1 MKINKLNIV
10 IVLFFSI
17 ITIYL
22 LDFYILENSGNDHFW
37 CVQIIQNFSVSNLN
51 NIRLP
56 IHCDEGTYRLAA
68 MSLDNFFDR
77 SNPYQSRPLYVGFI
91 SILMSLVNNIP
102 FIELSEYQ
110 QFKVAIFLVQFT
122 ILLFIVRTFISISK
136 FKQFYKN
143 EYIVIFLVC
152 SIPGIRWNIF
162 FPSVGNLTFL
172 FFLISLKYLL
182 YNNISNKEENRLYI
196 IFGLLSLAHLSAI
209 VYGLIVKFYFYIKNR
224 QLNKNTL
231 FHFIMLIFPYILYR
245 QIVSISIYEYYD
257 WHRSVYNQFYWI
269 LEVFQSDSGVSIQ
282 RECQTL
288 STFFK
293 CNNLVTLN
301 YLGYFGILIFY
312 FLVLIIINKYNEN
325 GSIEIINKSFFICC
339 SIFIF
344 WSFQGYYEFFRFTNY
359 SIGYF
364 LFTSLIFLTFL
375 VFKNDIFLLISLL
388 LYEYSI
394 PYLEPY
400 NEAFNYPKLNYLTIA
415 SISFFLLFIFKN
427 FNNKEASKT

>member
-1 MKINKLNIV
+1 MKINKLNTV

-37 CVQIIQNFSVSNLN
+37 CVQIIENFSVSNLN

-91 SILMSLVNNIP
+91 SILMSLVDNIP

-209 VYGLIVKFYFYIKNR
+209 VYGLIVKFYFYIKSR

-231 FHFIMLIFPYILYR
+231 FHFIMLIFPYTLYR
-245 QIVSISIYEYYD
+245 QIVSISRYEYYD

-288 STFFK
+288 TTFFK

-339 SIFIF
+339 LIFIF

-364 LFTSLIFLTFL
+364 LFTSLILFTVLN
-375 VFKNDIFLLISLL
+375 FKNDIFLLFSLL
-388 LYEYSI
+388 IYVYSI

-400 NEAFNYPKLNYLTIA
+400 NQAFKFPRLNYLTIT
-415 SISFFLLFIFKN
+415 SILFFLLFIFKN
-427 FNNKEASKT
+427 LNNKKNYI